1 VYPYIHLNQHKDKI
15 MKKHIVNL
23 TSDQRNQLLSLVA
36 SGKSE
41 ARKLTHAR
49 ILLQSDSS
57 DRGRNCRDEQI
68 SEALD
73 VSLSTIARVRKRFVA
88 EGLSS
93 SLNPIPRQRHRR
105 RILDGE
111 GEAHLIALACSE
123 SPEGHDRW
131 TLRLL
136 AGKMVEQEC
145 VESISYETVRRT
157 LKKTN

>member
-1 VYPYIHLNQHKDKI
+1 
-15 MKKHIVNL
+15 MKKYIVNL
-23 TSDQRNQLLSLVA
+23 TSDERNQLLPLVVR
-36 SGKSE
+36 GKGA

-49 ILLQSDSS
+49 ILLKADSS
-57 DRGRNCRDEQI
+57 DRGLNWTDEQI

-73 VSLSTIARVRKRFVA
+73 VSLSTIARVRKRFVT
-88 EGLSS
+88 EGLESA
-93 SLNPIPRQRHRR
+93 LNPRVPKRHRP

-123 SPEGHDRW
+123 SPEGHARW

-136 AGKMVEQEC
+136 ADKIVEQEC

-157 LKKTN
+157 LKKTNLSLG